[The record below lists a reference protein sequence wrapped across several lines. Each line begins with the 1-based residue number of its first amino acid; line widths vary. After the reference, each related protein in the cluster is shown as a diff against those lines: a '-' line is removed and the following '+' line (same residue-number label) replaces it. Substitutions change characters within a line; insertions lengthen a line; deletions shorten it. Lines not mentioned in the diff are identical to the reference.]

1 LNAYKSAIEVF
12 YFEIDRAGCLRLNET
27 LMRIE
32 ETCSATALPF
42 AHNAQSKK
50 NNFSLLLVDA
60 ATVMPSR
67 TGCPN
72 MPMNYCFAIVL
83 GSDVS
88 FACGVVPIQKHRIL
102 SQSNVLTLGKEALR
116 EMKAAVEFANVAS
129 DKVGTFKD
137 GHDTLKAQIPHLLRS
152 KLDQ

>member
-1 LNAYKSAIEVF
+1 
-12 YFEIDRAGCLRLNET
+12 
-27 LMRIE
+27 M
-32 ETCSATALPF
+32 P
-42 AHNAQSKK
+42 
-50 NNFSLLLVDA
+50 VD
-60 ATVMPSR
+60 
-67 TGCPN
+67 
-72 MPMNYCFAIVL
+72 YCFAIVL

-137 GHDTLKAQIPHLLRS
+137 GHDTLLMRRGNIYWRKRAISMPGRGGLMKIDGQGVQVRV
-152 KLDQ
+152 K